1 MSTWCDGRRYA
12 LVSIAILS
20 VTCLALS
27 ASSACRMAE
36 RAEKLDS
43 VLLITLDT
51 LRADHVSCY
60 GPSPVATPH
69 RAGVTG
75 QDLRPARAESREVP
89 GDFPPIAGERP
100 GRSEAF

>member
-1 MSTWCDGRRYA
+1 MSSRCGGRRYA
-12 LVSIAILS
+12 IVSIVILS
-20 VTCLALS
+20 VTWVALS
-27 ASSACRMAE
+27 ASSACRMME

-75 QDLRPARAESREVP
+75 QDLRPAP
-89 GDFPPIAGERP
+89 GGIPRFRGIFPP
-100 GRSEAF
+100 